1 MSLLRKMSWKHIRL
15 SSAFTLQASR
25 EEPMMLRNTSQ
36 QQQAEE
42 DDDDEEPETEE
53 PSRPAG
59 ETESE
64 AATELDVQSQTSDD
78 TNVVSDVLMCSMLF
92 SPAWK
97 YCYYASFVLVFI
109 EVLVYVVVL
118 RSFLLLANLWF
129 NPSLQSIPYM
139 SGFDVRLSCLFLN
152 LLIWSMHRFLHSDTR
167 HSKKWNK
174 YHIW

>member
-1 MSLLRKMSWKHIRL
+1 M
-15 SSAFTLQASR
+15 QASR
-25 EEPMMLRNTSQ
+25 EEPMMLRNTCQ

-92 SPAWK
+92 SPA
-97 YCYYASFVLVFI
+97 
-109 EVLVYVVVL
+109 
-118 RSFLLLANLWF
+118 
-129 NPSLQSIPYM
+129 
-139 SGFDVRLSCLFLN
+139 
-152 LLIWSMHRFLHSDTR
+152 
-167 HSKKWNK
+167 
-174 YHIW
+174 